1 MLSKFP
7 FQTKRIGITLMLL
20 SIPFAYLY
28 FWGGRPEAFNIKVF
42 AIVSQYLETR
52 YFVLA
57 QTNVLDELAATL
69 LTLGVALFSFS
80 KEKKE
85 EAHFEELRIKALIN
99 ALFFSII
106 FWLLS
111 FLFVYGMAIV
121 IISVFIFLLF
131 LLVYNLLFRIYL
143 YKHRKLKECQIDKN
157 AKPIKLSSQSD
168 NNPAV

>member
-7 FQTKRIGITLMLL
+7 FQAKRIGITLILL

-69 LTLGVALFSFS
+69 LILGVALFSFS

-85 EAHFEELRIKALIN
+85 EAHFDALRIKALVN
-99 ALFFSII
+99 ALFFSIT
-106 FWLLS
+106 FWMLS
-111 FLFVYGMAIV
+111 FLFIYGMAIV
-121 IISVFIFLLF
+121 IISISIFLLF
-131 LLVYNLLFRIYL
+131 LFVYNLLFRIYL
-143 YKHRKLKECQIDKN
+143 YKYKT
-157 AKPIKLSSQSD
+157 IKVP
-168 NNPAV
+168 NR

>member
-7 FQTKRIGITLMLL
+7 FQAKRIGFTLMLL

-69 LTLGVALFSFS
+69 LILGVALFSFS

-85 EAHFEELRIKALIN
+85 EVHFDALRIKALVN
-99 ALFFSII
+99 ALFFSIT

-121 IISVFIFLLF
+121 IISTSIFLLF
-131 LLVYNLLFRIYL
+131 LLAYNLLFRIYL
-143 YKHRKLKECQIDKN
+143 FKHRKLQKCQTNKN
-157 AKPIKLSSQSD
+157 TRQISLSSQTD
-168 NNPAV
+168 HNLAL